1 MIKDYFILAFQNL
14 KHRGLRSLLTM
25 LGIFIGIA
33 AVVALISLGQ
43 GLETAI
49 TGQFSSLSADRL
61 VIQNT
66 GTGFGPPGSTS
77 VEKLHED
84 DRKIVE
90 SVSGIDILIS
100 RLIRVGK
107 VDIKDESHFIG
118 ISSLPSNDEELEFLY
133 STFSFKTEEGNLLE
147 ANERGKII
155 LGNDFKDSDHFKNI
169 HIGSNI
175 KIQDKSFE
183 VAGFLEKSGTFQF
196 NFAIFMPEA
205 DMKEIFDIDDDI
217 DFFVVQV
224 EDPKEIEQVASEIER
239 KLRQDRNQDLGEEDF
254 SVETPAQTL
263 GPINSII
270 NIINIIVAGI
280 AAISLLVGGIGIT
293 NAMYTSVLERTKEI
307 GTMKAIGAKN
317 KDILLVF
324 LLESALLGLLGG
336 IIGAIIGLGLAF
348 AAAYG
353 ANSALDI
360 DLLQVHLSYPLLIGA
375 VVFSSVVGI
384 LAGMIPAIQASK
396 LRPVEAL
403 RK

>member
-205 DMKEIFDIDDDI
+205 DMKDIFDIDDDI

-324 LLESALLGLLGG
+324 LIESGMIGLVGGAIGVLLG
-336 IIGAIIGLGLAF
+336 F
-348 AAAYG
+348 
-353 ANSALDI
+353 
-360 DLLQVHLSYPLLIGA
+360 
-375 VVFSSVVGI
+375 
-384 LAGMIPAIQASK
+384 
-396 LRPVEAL
+396 
-403 RK
+403 